1 MIKMTQEKR
10 NLLIVL
16 VGFPLIYFVYS
27 LTPLAKELF
36 EERNNS
42 LFIPFWSGIITFH
55 WISVFAVKAF
65 LKQENKSLSDIGYRL
80 NSKKTIIL
88 VFSYLAIALL
98 VFGFT
103 EWSLNY
109 VSIDEEKLSKLS
121 NFFPKTTAQ
130 RIFFIVTVFTAGV
143 CEEIV
148 YRGYLITK
156 LTDLKI
162 NKWLAIIPAGIAF
175 VLTHGIVSVS
185 AYSQFL
191 FYFIFALVLGVI
203 FVLSKRLLPNII
215 IHLLF
220 DLTAMMAIFQAIGG

>member
-1 MIKMTQEKR
+1 MSQDKR

-36 EERNNS
+36 EEGNNS
-42 LFIPFWSGIITFH
+42 LFIPFWSGIILFH
-55 WISVFAVKAF
+55 WMSIFAVKAF
-65 LKQENKSLSDIGYRL
+65 LKRENKSFRDIGYVL
-80 NSKKTIIL
+80 NSKKTILL

-121 NFFPKTTAQ
+121 NFFPKTSAQ
-130 RIFFIVTVFTAGV
+130 RMLFIVTVFTAGV
-143 CEEIV
+143 VEEIV
-148 YRGYLITK
+148 YRGYAITK
-156 LTDLKI
+156 LSDVGL
-162 NKWLAIIPAGIAF
+162 NKWLAIIPAGITF
-175 VLTHGIVSVS
+175 VFIHGIVSVS
-185 AYSQFL
+185 SYGQFL
-191 FYFIFALVLGVI
+191 FYFVFALVLGVI
-203 FVLSKRLLPNII
+203 FLLSKRLLPNII

-220 DLTAMMAIFQAIGG
+220 DLTAMMAVFQAIAS